1 MQRNLDLTILT
12 LFFRKFDGQTKQ
24 YSSIMCNVN
33 EHTRALY
40 INEDTEMWTKA
51 SCRGSKGPK
60 GEKFECGGSA
70 AICHKFCAAKLQCL
84 VEQKLR
90 DQQDARAN
98 LIDQVIQPIEFGV
111 IAASSIVDECVEY
124 IMKMYFRH
132 LSLCPGQSH
141 SPALI
146 HYHKLG
152 TVP

>member
-1 MQRNLDLTILT
+1 
-12 LFFRKFDGQTKQ
+12 
-24 YSSIMCNVN
+24 
-33 EHTRALY
+33 
-40 INEDTEMWTKA
+40 MWTKA

-70 AICHKFCAAKLQCL
+70 AICHKFCTAKLQCL